1 MVWLLGGYLAG
12 LLAGRWLPIG
22 PDPFWPAVLGLVA
35 VLAMGA
41 VAWWS
46 IDRAFEPE
54 RRYVRRVAGLI
65 PPLVAVAAFGL
76 GAISLSAELR
86 PRLPAG
92 HVVRAVDSAG
102 GRLRA
107 TVEARVV
114 NAERTGGSGAAI
126 LVDVEALR
134 TSTGRRRADGRM
146 LVRVERGVVVRPAPG
161 DRLRF
166 TASLRFPQTFRN
178 PGGYDARAQLALRA
192 VRVVAAVPDY
202 AEVKVLARGGFSLRG
217 VIERLRDRVRGAI
230 EEAARGP
237 AAELLRALI
246 LGEGDDL
253 PRQVRDAFQATGTY
267 HIVSISGLHMAL
279 VAAGAFTLAR
289 WVAGWLAAW
298 LWPAADVRRGAAL
311 AALGPVLL
319 YMALAG
325 AGVAAVR
332 AALMAAAVLIALAL
346 GRRLDLWSALGLA
359 ALVLLAFYPGALF
372 ELSFLL
378 SFGAVA
384 AILRLSPWLAD
395 LAGIRDLLL
404 HPRGPGPPQGAEGF
418 TQPLGRSP
426 SPIGRAPGAPESPA
440 KPGCPPGTRPK
451 GRVWGGRRFRV
462 TSLVAQGARRAGAW
476 VAASM
481 GVSAAAG
488 LGTGPLLAAA
498 FGRLAPWAP
507 LANLVVVPLVG
518 GFAVALGLVGAA
530 VALVAPTAAAPVFQ
544 ADAALLDLAL
554 RVVDALAAWPGA
566 VVWVPTPSL
575 WEVALAYAALWLLP
589 AAWPRPSPALAPAP
603 PWEQWTARASV
614 LAVVACLLVAGAVR
628 AWPPPA
634 GTLRVTF
641 LDVGAGETALFE
653 LPGGER
659 LLVDGGTAFEGAFD
673 VGARVVAPF
682 LRGRGVTRIDVLL
695 LTQPRPDR
703 QGGLA
708 FLARVFP
715 VGEVWLPPGAP
726 QIGGELGRVLAD
738 RGVPIRVKRPDD
750 PPVSFGR
757 VGLTFLPGRARLAF
771 DLVFGEVAV
780 VYPPD
785 GRGAPSPA
793 GWRLPVGLT
802 TTVLQWPRSALP
814 RYGVGP
820 LLDTLRPQVIVV
832 PGEPARRALRE
843 LPELLDL
850 MEVHGSRVFLPE
862 RDGAVI
868 VTTDGYTLQVRTVD
882 RPGPLEEHL

>member
-1 MVWLLGGYLAG
+1 MPRPRRPAVWLLGGYLAG
-12 LLAGRWLPIG
+12 LLAARWLPIG
-22 PDPFWPAVLGLVA
+22 PDPFWPSVLGLVA
-35 VLAMGA
+35 VLPMGA

-54 RRYVRRVAGLI
+54 RRYVRRVTGLI

-126 LVDVEALR
+126 LVDVEALK

-202 AEVKVLARGGFSLRG
+202 AEVTALARGGFSLRG
-217 VIERLRDRVRGAI
+217 VIERLRDRVRGAL

-289 WVAGWLAAW
+289 WVTGWLAAW

-395 LAGIRDLLL
+395 LAGIRDLLAA
-404 HPRGPGPPQGAEGF
+404 PRADVA
-418 TQPLGRSP
+418 R
-426 SPIGRAPGAPESPA
+426 PGAM
-440 KPGCPPGTRPK
+440 G
-451 GRVWGGRRFRV
+451 
-462 TSLVAQGARRAGAW
+462 LVAQGARRAGAW

-498 FGRLAPWAP
+498 FGRLTPWAP

-530 VALVAPTAAAPVFQ
+530 VALVAPAAAAPIFQ

-554 RVVDALAAWPGA
+554 RAVDAIAAWPGA
-566 VVWVPTPSL
+566 VVWVPTPTL

-589 AAWPRPSPALAPAP
+589 TAWPGPSLALAPAP
-603 PWEQWTARASV
+603 SWERRAARASV
-614 LAVVACLLVAGAVR
+614 LAVVACLLVAGTVR

-659 LLVDGGTAFEGAFD
+659 LLVDGGAAFEGAFD
-673 VGARVVAPF
+673 VGARVVTPF
-682 LRGRGVTRIDVLL
+682 LHGRGVKRIDVLL

-703 QGGLA
+703 HGGLA

-715 VGEVWLPPGAP
+715 IGEVWLPPGAP

-750 PPVSFGR
+750 PQVTFGR
-757 VGLTFLPGRARLAF
+757 VGLTFLPGRTRLAF
-771 DLVFGEVAV
+771 DLVFGTVAIV
-780 VYPPD
+780 SPPD
-785 GRGAPSPA
+785 GPGAPAPA
-793 GWRLPVGLT
+793 GWPLPVGPT
-802 TTVLQWPRSALP
+802 ATVLQWPRSVLP

-868 VTTDGYTLQVRTVD
+868 VTTDGYTLQVQTVD

>member
-1 MVWLLGGYLAG
+1 
-12 LLAGRWLPIG
+12 
-22 PDPFWPAVLGLVA
+22 
-35 VLAMGA
+35 MGA

-54 RRYVRRVAGLI
+54 RRYVRRVTGLI

-107 TVEARVV
+107 TVDARVV

-126 LVDVEALR
+126 LVDVEALK

-202 AEVKVLARGGFSLRG
+202 AEVTALARGGFSLRG
-217 VIERLRDRVRGAI
+217 VIERLRDRVRGAL

-332 AALMAAAVLIALAL
+332 AALMAAAVLVALAL

-395 LAGIRDLLL
+395 LAGIRDLLAA
-404 HPRGPGPPQGAEGF
+404 PRADVA
-418 TQPLGRSP
+418 R
-426 SPIGRAPGAPESPA
+426 PGAM
-440 KPGCPPGTRPK
+440 G
-451 GRVWGGRRFRV
+451 
-462 TSLVAQGARRAGAW
+462 LVAQGARRAGAW

-498 FGRLAPWAP
+498 FGRLTPWAP

-530 VALVAPTAAAPVFQ
+530 VALVAPAAAAPIFQ

-554 RVVDALAAWPGA
+554 RAVDAIAAWPGA
-566 VVWVPTPSL
+566 VVWVPTPTL

-589 AAWPRPSPALAPAP
+589 TAWPGPSLALAPAP
-603 PWEQWTARASV
+603 SWERRTARASV
-614 LAVVACLLVAGAVR
+614 LAVVACLLVAGTVR

-659 LLVDGGTAFEGAFD
+659 LLVDGGAAFEGAFD
-673 VGARVVAPF
+673 VGARVVTPF
-682 LRGRGVTRIDVLL
+682 LHGRGVKRIDVLL

-703 QGGLA
+703 HGGLA

-715 VGEVWLPPGAP
+715 IGEVWLPPGAP

-750 PPVSFGR
+750 PQVTFGR
-757 VGLTFLPGRARLAF
+757 VGLTFLPGRTRLAF
-771 DLVFGEVAV
+771 DLVFGTVAIV
-780 VYPPD
+780 SPPD
-785 GRGAPSPA
+785 GPGAPAPA
-793 GWRLPVGLT
+793 GWPLPVGPT
-802 TTVLQWPRSALP
+802 ATVLQWPRSVLP

-868 VTTDGYTLQVRTVD
+868 VTTDGYTLQVQTVD

>member
-1 MVWLLGGYLAG
+1 MPRPGRPVVWLFGGYLAG
-12 LLAGRWLPIG
+12 LLAARWLPIG
-22 PDPFWPAVLGLVA
+22 PDPFWPLVLGLV
-35 VLAMGA
+35 VILTVGV

-46 IDRAFEPE
+46 IDRVFEPA

-86 PRLPAG
+86 PRLPAD
-92 HVVRAVDSAG
+92 HVARAVDSAG
-102 GRLRA
+102 GRLRV

-114 NAERTGGSGAAI
+114 NAERTGGSSAAI
-126 LVDVEALR
+126 LVEVEALE
-134 TSTGRRRADGRM
+134 TSAGRRRAAGEM

-166 TASLRFPQTFRN
+166 TASLRLPRTFRN
-178 PGGYDARAQLALRA
+178 PGGYDARAQLALQA

-202 AEVKVLARGGFSLRG
+202 AEVTALARGGFSPRG
-217 VIERLRDRVRGAI
+217 VVEQLRDRVRSAI

-246 LGEGDDL
+246 LGEDDDL
-253 PRQVRDAFQATGTY
+253 PRHVRDAFQATGTY

-279 VAAGAFTLAR
+279 VAAGAFALAR
-289 WVAGWLAAW
+289 RVAGWLAAW

-325 AGVAAVR
+325 AGIAAVR
-332 AALMAAAVLIALAL
+332 AALMAAAVLVALAL
-346 GRRLDLWSALGLA
+346 GRRLDLWSALALA
-359 ALVLLAFYPGALF
+359 ALLLLAVYPGALF

-404 HPRGPGPPQGAEGF
+404 APHTAAPRRGL
-418 TQPLGRSP
+418 LGLIVR
-426 SPIGRAPGAPESPA
+426 
-440 KPGCPPGTRPK
+440 
-451 GRVWGGRRFRV
+451 
-462 TSLVAQGARRAGAW
+462 GARRAGAW

-481 GVSAAAG
+481 GASAAAG

-498 FGRLAPWAP
+498 FGRLTPWAP

-530 VALVAPTAAAPVFQ
+530 VALVAPAAAAPVFQ

-554 RVVDALAAWPGA
+554 HVVDALAAWPGA

-575 WEVALAYAALWLLP
+575 WEVALAYAALWLVP
-589 AAWPRPSPALAPAP
+589 AAWPRPSPARAPAP
-603 PWEQWTARASV
+603 PWEGRVARASV
-614 LAVVACLLVAGAVR
+614 LAVVACLLVAGTVR

-659 LLVDGGTAFEGAFD
+659 LLVDGGAAFEGAFD
-673 VGARVVAPF
+673 VGERVVAPF
-682 LRGRGVTRIDVLL
+682 LRGRGVTRVDVLL

-715 VGEVWLPPGAP
+715 IGEVWLPPGVP
-726 QIGGELGRVLAD
+726 QIGGELSRVLAD

-750 PPVSFGR
+750 PPVTFGR
-757 VGLTFLPGRARLAF
+757 IALALLPGRARLAF
-771 DLVFGEVAV
+771 ELVFGEVAV

-785 GRGAPSPA
+785 GPGTPAPA
-793 GWRLPVGLT
+793 GWRRPAGPT
-802 TTVLQWPRSALP
+802 TTVLHWPRSALP

-820 LLDTLRPQVIVV
+820 LVDTLRPQVIVV
-832 PGEPARRALRE
+832 PGEPGRRALRE
-843 LPELLDL
+843 IPELLDL
-850 MEVHGSRVFLPE
+850 MEVRGSRVFIPE
-862 RDGAVI
+862 RDGAII
-868 VTTDGYTLQVRTVD
+868 VTTDGRTLQVQTAE
-882 RPGPLEEHL
+882 RPDPLDDGAL